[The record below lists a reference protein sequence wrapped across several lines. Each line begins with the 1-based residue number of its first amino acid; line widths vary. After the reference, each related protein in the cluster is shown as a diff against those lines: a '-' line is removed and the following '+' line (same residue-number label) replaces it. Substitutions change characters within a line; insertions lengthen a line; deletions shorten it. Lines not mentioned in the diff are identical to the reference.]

1 MAKEN
6 QDPGSVST
14 KQTSKLMQQK
24 SLEKT
29 HHSPN
34 HDSPQTIKLKS
45 SSDLFELLERCQS
58 QRLDDQRCVLPS
70 YFSQVSR
77 TNLHNFKF
85 CGGKFDS
92 KNTWPSQQ
100 IYRWYRWYKYFIVFY
115 IKEIRWFFLIDG
127 ASGLTTWLKSVLS
140 VFGKTWYKL
149 TLPIKI
155 HSHKVT
161 TFVSSHKEL
170 HAWAGS
176 SW

>member
-1 MAKEN
+1 MRSGPPIFSHLLRRYHNFLHVVKHQTTFPSARGSAEILLCSRKYFGFIASNSNLISVFMNCSRQHVSNWSMAKEN
-6 QDPGSVST
+6 HDPGSTST

-34 HDSPQTIKLKS
+34 HDSPQTTKLKS

-85 CGGKFDS
+85 CGE
-92 KNTWPSQQ
+92 
-100 IYRWYRWYKYFIVFY
+100 IV
-115 IKEIRWFFLIDG
+115 
-127 ASGLTTWLKSVLS
+127 
-140 VFGKTWYKL
+140 
-149 TLPIKI
+149 
-155 HSHKVT
+155 
-161 TFVSSHKEL
+161 
-170 HAWAGS
+170 GS
-176 SW
+176 